1 MQENNK
7 SLQMQIMRKKVLWRT
22 KLIVLFLSLLYSNT
36 EINYKRKN
44 KKDDS
49 PNLIAAKSYILN
61 WVLTPT
67 RLIIN
72 QNDQIKTTSKAE
84 KNPSNFLLLIKF
96 IFLCLSVI
104 FIFQKN
110 YIKDSIF
117 KVMNKLENFK
127 NVIII
132 TWYILKT
139 ESSIVNGEYSPQKI

>member
-1 MQENNK
+1 MQLN
-7 SLQMQIMRKKVLWRT
+7 Q
-22 KLIVLFLSLLYSNT
+22 
-36 EINYKRKN
+36 
-44 KKDDS
+44 
-49 PNLIAAKSYILN
+49 YILN

-84 KNPSNFLLLIKF
+84 QNPSNFLLLIKF